1 MDGSLWRQVVQDLRT
16 DHRCLVPTMPLGSH
30 RRPMRADADLSPHG
44 IAKLQAE
51 FLQALDLR
59 EVTLVGNDSGIF
71 LLTAGRSPERL
82 ARLVITPCE
91 SFENVPPGLPG
102 RTAALGLKLP
112 GGAFLQEW
120 LARLQSGDLKYDA
133 LTLDEVKVR
142 VYNEAA
148 LVICRQVQEAAYR
161 GNPIMA
167 QLRTTLVFVQH
178 QGQWQLAGLHMCNMG
193 QPPPFARS

>member
-1 MDGSLWRQVVQDLRT
+1 MNQEQMEQEVARLADAWATAELQSDTAFLERRLSDDFVGIG
-16 DHRCLVPTMPLGSH
+16 PLG
-30 RRPMRADADLSPHG
+30 
-44 IAKLQAE
+44 
-51 FLQALDLR
+51 
-59 EVTLVGNDSGIF
+59 F
-71 LLTAGRSPERL
+71 LLT
-82 ARLVITPCE
+82 
-91 SFENVPPGLPG
+91 
-102 RTAALGLKLP
+102 K
-112 GGAFLQEW
+112 QEW

-178 QGQWQLAGLHMCNMG
+178 QGQWQLAGLHLCNMG